1 MTTIDE
7 SLDSNPSHTHCCNY
21 QIIKIKIK
29 IFHSNLYGLFLLKKM
44 HAFLQLLKGH
54 CGPQTSSSS
63 LRVWAPINL
72 YVSFITILPIE
83 FQTSPSQSK
92 LNLFFPL
99 SPMFPSVSLE

>member
-29 IFHSNLYGLFLLKKM
+29 IFHSNLYGLFLFLLKKM

-92 LNLFFPL
+92 LNLFSLYPLCFPV
-99 SPMFPSVSLE
+99 FP